1 MSELTPRQIEIAD
14 AILSEIARVAELD
27 FLSPDAK
34 MQARLV
40 IIDFFHR
47 AVLSG
52 ENMREQVNIG
62 RETVI
67 KLEVVEKVMKMDLC
81 FPCKQI
87 IALSG
92 DDL

>member
-1 MSELTPRQIEIAD
+1 MSDLTPRQIEIAD
-14 AILSEIARVAELD
+14 AVLREIARVADLE
-27 FLSPDAK
+27 FANPDSRMA
-34 MQARLV
+34 ARLV

-47 AVLSG
+47 AVNNG
-52 ENMREQVNIG
+52 ETMRDQVNIG

-67 KLEVVEKVMKMDLC
+67 KLEVVEKIMRMDLC

-87 IALSG
+87 IALTS